1 MESIWQLINEWE
13 IQLLVLLS
21 FIIQVFLFF
30 TGSLRRCSKNGLLR
44 GTIWI
49 AYLGADVVA
58 VYALGFL
65 SRQEDAIMENGTLRR
80 THPLAFFWAPFLL
93 IHLGGQDTITSFA
106 IEDNNLWL
114 RHLLNL
120 VVEVTL
126 ALYVFWKSTI
136 WRDVE
141 LLVPGIFVFVAGIIK
156 YGERTMALRYG
167 NLYNSRSAGSS
178 FFNENTPQMGLY
190 DGYYGFICFALLW
203 ASGIR
208 MLFARRMTDDID
220 SQFER
225 PARMNALFF
234 FDEYTTN
241 TLDHSQLV
249 KLLDVELGIIMYDD
263 LYTKAPLLRKRSG
276 IILRCISQVSAIVAL
291 VLFSITSKKQGDR
304 YGRADIVIT
313 YILFTGS
320 LLLEVCAMIT
330 MLASPWTWAW
340 LEAEGY
346 QRLASISRFLLSSKV
361 FGLPETRLLWS
372 GIMGQY
378 SLLRYIGFNEQV
390 NLSQRVMSM
399 IRKMAGALGIGEAKN
414 LFWLSKL
421 LDTTSEVVDDKI
433 TEFLVEEIRHFTHGG
448 QRQWPHLGPFLKET
462 VTLRTDF
469 VTTISLLHLMT
480 EIYLSEVSAST
491 SGDIGGDSAAL
502 ANVCRK
508 LSNYMFYL
516 VVAHPA
522 SASLLLVAA
531 GSPESA
537 IEKVRENFL
546 AVLSSSKDDTL
557 HAASVEIRKLV
568 ELPLIERYEETLEE
582 LKNMWLRLLIYA
594 AGKSRPEEHAAQLAK
609 GGELITF
616 VWLLMAHYKLGDCG
630 SQRIDLTQA
639 RGNDPDIPPL
649 ALRAFNL

>member
-13 IQLLVLLS
+13 IQFLVLLS

-30 TGSLRRCSKNGLLR
+30 TGNLRRCSTNGLLR

-58 VYALGFL
+58 IYALGFL
-65 SRQEDAIMENGTLRR
+65 SRKEDAIMENGALKR

-136 WRDVE
+136 WRDVQI
-141 LLVPGIFVFVAGIIK
+141 LVPGIFVFVAGIIK

-167 NLYNSRSAGSS
+167 NLYNSRSAGNS
-178 FFNENTPQMGLY
+178 FFNEKTPQMGLE

-220 SQFER
+220 NQFER

-234 FDEYTTN
+234 FDEYATN
-241 TLDHSQLV
+241 TLDHKQLV

-276 IILRCISQVSAIVAL
+276 IILRCVSQVSAIVAL
-291 VLFSITSKKQGDR
+291 VLFSITSKKHADR
-304 YGRADIVIT
+304 YDRTDIAIT
-313 YILFTGS
+313 YILFIGGF
-320 LLLEVCAMIT
+320 LLEVCAVIM

-346 QRLASISRFLLSSKV
+346 RRLAYMSRFLLSSKV

-372 GIMGQY
+372 GTMGQY
-378 SLLRYIGFNEQV
+378 NLLSYIGFNAQA

-399 IRKMAGALGIGEAKN
+399 IRKMAGAFSIKEAKN
-414 LFWLSKL
+414 LFWVSKL
-421 LDTTSEVVDDKI
+421 LDTKSDVVDDKI

-462 VTLRTDF
+462 VTLTTDF

-480 EIYLSEVSAST
+480 EVHLSEVSAST
-491 SGDIGGDSAAL
+491 ADGIGGDSAAL

-516 VVAHPA
+516 VVANPA

-546 AVLSSSKDDTL
+546 SVVSSSKDDTL
-557 HAASVEIRKLV
+557 RAASVEIRKLV
-568 ELPLIERYEETLEE
+568 ELPLAERYEETLEE
-582 LKNMWLRLLIYA
+582 LKNMWVRLLIYA
-594 AGKSRPEEHAAQLAK
+594 AGKSRPEAHAAQLAR
-609 GGELITF
+609 GGELITL

-630 SQRIDLTQA
+630 NERIDLTQA
-639 RGNDPDIPPL
+639 RGNDPDIPPR
-649 ALRAFNL
+649 ALRAFYL

>member
-30 TGSLRRCSKNGLLR
+30 TGSLRRCSTNGLLR

-58 VYALGFL
+58 IYALGFL

-136 WRDVE
+136 WHDVQI
-141 LLVPGIFVFVAGIIK
+141 LVPGIFVFVSGIIK

-167 NLYNSRSAGSS
+167 NLYNSRSAGNS
-178 FFNENTPQMGLY
+178 FFNEKTPQMGLD

-208 MLFARRMTDDID
+208 MLFARRMTEDIGN
-220 SQFER
+220 QFER

-234 FDEYTTN
+234 FDEYATN

-276 IILRCISQVSAIVAL
+276 IILRCISQIDMGQPTL
-291 VLFSITSKKQGDR
+291 
-304 YGRADIVIT
+304 
-313 YILFTGS
+313 
-320 LLLEVCAMIT
+320 
-330 MLASPWTWAW
+330 
-340 LEAEGY
+340 
-346 QRLASISRFLLSSKV
+346 FLLSSKV

-372 GIMGQY
+372 GTMGQY
-378 SLLRYIGFNEQV
+378 SLLSYIGFNEQV

-399 IRKMAGALGIGEAKN
+399 MRKMAGAFGIREAKK
-414 LFWLSKL
+414 LFWVSKL
-421 LDTTSEVVDDKI
+421 LDTKSEVVDDKI

-448 QRQWPHLGPFLKET
+448 QRQWPHLAPFLKKT
-462 VTLRTDF
+462 VTLTTDF
-469 VTTISLLHLMT
+469 VTTISLLHLIT
-480 EIYLSEVSAST
+480 EVHLSEVSAST
-491 SGDIGGDSAAL
+491 AGGIGEESAAL
-502 ANVCRK
+502 ANVCQK
-508 LSNYMFYL
+508 LSDYMFYL

-546 AVLSSSKDDTL
+546 AVVSSSKDDTL
-557 HAASVEIRKLV
+557 RAASVEIRKLV
-568 ELPLIERYEETLEE
+568 ELPLAESYEDTLQE
-582 LKNMWLRLLIYA
+582 LKNMWVRLLIYA
-594 AGKSRPEEHAAQLAK
+594 AGKSRPEAHAAQLAK

-630 SQRIDLTQA
+630 SERIDLTQA
-639 RGNDPDIPPL
+639 RGNDPDIPSR